1 MAEKRAEQEQEK
13 EKTAEH
19 PAESHDHEP
28 RHARTKAG
36 TWQGLPIWAW
46 VAIGVGV
53 ILVVWYMLT
62 RMTSPPAA
70 SSGVTAVPL
79 QGGTSTTTIQTRPVT
94 YRYYLTVAKPPAVRP
109 TVRKPTPKRPR
120 PGRPIVRPITPVV
133 RPIHAPSLLGAVRRP
148 QVVAPGR
155 EPLSAELAAL
165 HASEASQLEAPPPRE
180 RMIRASQAPRG
191 GPLTARRLRGR
202 GGNLVG
208 Y

>member
-1 MAEKRAEQEQEK
+1 MAQQAGEEKQ
-13 EKTAEH
+13 KTAEH
-19 PAESHDHEP
+19 RAEGDEREP
-28 RHARTKAG
+28 RHARPRAG

-53 ILVVWYMLT
+53 VLVVWYLLT
-62 RMTSPPAA
+62 RMTSPPTA
-70 SSGVTAVPL
+70 STGSVAAVPL

-109 TVRKPTPKRPR
+109 TVRKPTVKRPR
-120 PGRPIVRPITPVV
+120 PGRPVVRPIPPVV
-133 RPIHAPSLLGAVRRP
+133 RPIHAPALLGAVRRP

-165 HASEASQLEAPPPRE
+165 RAAEASQHEAPPPRAK
-180 RMIRASQAPRG
+180 MVRASQELRG
-191 GPLTARRLRGR
+191 GPLTARRMRGR

-208 Y
+208 YY